1 MSAMDFSFTRV
12 ATATVRGTVGEVF
25 ALLDDHKRLAADMEK
40 PSLMMAGARM
50 EIETDNLRGQALG
63 SEIRLHGRVL
73 GIPISVTEKVVD
85 YAPAIRKIWVTTTEP
100 KLLVIGRYRM
110 GVELAQIA
118 ETVRL
123 RVWIDYDLPTGW
135 FTRLLGRHLGGLY
148 AQWCLD
154 QMLRDASHGV

>member
-25 ALLDDHKRLAADMEK
+25 ALLDDHKRLAAHMEK

-50 EIETDNLRGQALG
+50 EIETDNRRGQALG

-85 YAPAIRKIWVTTTEP
+85 FAPPFRKIWETTSEP

-110 GVELAQIA
+110 GVELTPIAQA
-118 ETVRL
+118 VQL
-123 RVWIDYDLPTGW
+123 RVWIEYDLPTGW
-135 FTRLLGRHLGGLY
+135 FTRLLGRILGGIY

-154 QMLRDASHGV
+154 QMLRDASHVV

>member
-25 ALLDDHKRLAADMEK
+25 ALLDDHKRLAAHMEK

-85 YAPAIRKIWVTTTEP
+85 YAPPFRKIWVTTTEP

-123 RVWIDYDLPTGW
+123 RLWIDYDLPTGW
-135 FTRLLGRHLGGLY
+135 FTRLLGRLLGGLY